1 MDTSKSKKRK
11 LDRYIDKE
19 AAHSGDDTSCGS
31 SDIANESEMDDS
43 IIDDEIKY
51 EEGFS
56 KTSEKHPRECSD
68 KEFSQ
73 IAKNLQKKA
82 KTSGLSTLT
91 PSKLSSAAEAIL
103 QAEEREKS
111 DISEEETAANTLN
124 LASKKSFS
132 ALFVSEDQQETKEKN
147 IKEKPKPKLLSNKI
161 ISESSIPPKPQNFGK
176 KNTFEK
182 SEENG
187 LNKKK
192 NAYARKFYFRM
203 MLTNGNIFLK
213 FLQPVANAVQ
223 ELRFNFT
230 ITPEFT
236 GLRLEAHDP
245 FLTLANKS
253 RYECDIEAGEGVEST
268 EELSGL
274 SFCVQASSFLQTL
287 NCATLPDTVL
297 SITKYCDSPD
307 KISCESVTN
316 ENDVKTV
323 YACDLLAESTI
334 ECLQGMQFNLGYHV
348 NIYLKTLKEQTQNA
362 KKCGAS
368 TIFFALYQVE
378 DKDDSSITHSKLSV
392 GFKGQSTSGC
402 HDFYQS
408 AKRVEKEVNGDDD
421 EDETKVV
428 EWDPIPCLKSAQ
440 LQSLDMKRVSY
451 NEYDNSKLR
460 LFLNHMDIEWVLLHL
475 CNDGTQRPLVMECEI
490 GGKNTKHT
498 IIVAPK
504 TDSDANN

>member
-1 MDTSKSKKRK
+1 MDIKKGKKRK
-11 LDRYIDKE
+11 IDKYIDRE
-19 AAHSGDDTSCGS
+19 AAHSGDDSSCGS
-31 SDIANESEMDDS
+31 SDGGEDSEMDDS

-51 EEGFS
+51 EDGYS
-56 KTSEKHPRECSD
+56 PKSEKHPRQCSD
-68 KEFSQ
+68 KEFLDISR
-73 IAKNLQKKA
+73 NLQKRK
-82 KTSGLSTLT
+82 KSGTSQIS
-91 PSKLSSAAEAIL
+91 SKLSSAAEAL
-103 QAEEREKS
+103 FQAEEAEEK
-111 DISEEETAANTLN
+111 DPDEELLN
-124 LASKKSFS
+124 KEEMQPSKSSFS
-132 ALFVSEDQQETKEKN
+132 ALFQSSEKQSEETNETKL

-161 ISESSIPPKPQNFGK
+161 ISEASIPPKPQNFGK
-176 KNTFEK
+176 KNVQEK
-182 SEENG
+182 SESVG
-187 LNKKK
+187 SNKKK
-192 NAYARKFYFRM
+192 NANSRKFYFRM

-274 SFCVQASSFLQTL
+274 SFCVQASCFLQTL

-323 YACDLLAESTI
+323 YSCDLLAESTI

-368 TIFFALYQVE
+368 TIFFALYQIE
-378 DKDDSSITHSKLSV
+378 DKDDSKITHSKLSV

-408 AKRVEKEVNGDDD
+408 AKRVEKETSEED
-421 EDETKVV
+421 ENETKVV

-504 TDSDANN
+504 TDSSENE